1 MGSAVRCNWPSAVG
15 SRSFVSLLVGLS
27 WPASFMGEV
36 VVGLSDLILGLITGI
51 GFGFFLQKG
60 QALKYDKQL
69 GMLRLRDFTILKIM
83 LSAILIGMVGI
94 YMLADTGIGKLSLKP
109 TVLAAN
115 VIGGLI
121 FGLGWGMLG
130 YCPGT
135 AIGAIG
141 EGRFDAFW
149 GGVLGMLVGAGIFA
163 EAFTFLKDNLLRWGD
178 FGKLTLPKVIGINH
192 WIVIA
197 VVWAVAIGILMGL
210 EKRRL

>member
-1 MGSAVRCNWPSAVG
+1 
-15 SRSFVSLLVGLS
+15 
-27 WPASFMGEV
+27 MGEE

-51 GFGFFLQKG
+51 CFGFFLQKG

-69 GMLRLRDFTILKIM
+69 GMLRFKDFTILKIM

-94 YMLADTGIGKLSLKP
+94 YILADTGIGKLSLKP
-109 TVLAAN
+109 TILAAN

-141 EGRFDAFW
+141 EGRLDAFW

-163 EAFTFLKDNLLRWGD
+163 EVYPYIKDGFLKWGD
-178 FGKLTLPKVIGINH
+178 LGKLTIPQVIGISY
-192 WIVIA
+192 
-197 VVWAVAIGILMGL
+197 
-210 EKRRL
+210 

>member
-1 MGSAVRCNWPSAVG
+1 
-15 SRSFVSLLVGLS
+15 
-27 WPASFMGEV
+27 MGEE

-51 GFGFFLQKG
+51 CFGFFLQKG

-69 GMLRLRDFTILKIM
+69 GMLRFKDFTILKIM

-94 YMLADTGIGKLSLKP
+94 YILADTGIGKLSLKP
-109 TVLAAN
+109 TILAAN

-141 EGRFDAFW
+141 EGRLDAFW
-149 GGVLGMLVGAGIFA
+149 GGVLGMLTGAGIFA
-163 EAFTFLKDNLLRWGD
+163 EAFTFLKDNLLKWGD
-178 FGKLTLPKVIGINH
+178 LGKLTLPMVIGVNH
-192 WIVIA
+192 WIVILI
-197 VVWAVAIGILMGL
+197 VWAVLILPLVAL
-210 EKRRL
+210 EKNKL